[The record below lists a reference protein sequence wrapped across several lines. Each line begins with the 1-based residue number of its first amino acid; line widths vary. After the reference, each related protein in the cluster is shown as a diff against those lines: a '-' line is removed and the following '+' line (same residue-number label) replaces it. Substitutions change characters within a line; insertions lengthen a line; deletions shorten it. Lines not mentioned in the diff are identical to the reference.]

1 MDLRC
6 GTRISLSAVRNPH
19 MKKSVV
25 IMAMAGPVFWA
36 GVAATLWLFTVA
48 MAIEWV
54 TLLRL
59 ETTVTQSRDLHL
71 ILSFVSVS
79 RAGKSGHSFWYC

>member
-1 MDLRC
+1 
-6 GTRISLSAVRNPH
+6 

-48 MAIEWV
+48 MAMEWV
-54 TLLRL
+54 TLP
-59 ETTVTQSRDLHL
+59 QNW
-71 ILSFVSVS
+71 IQP
-79 RAGKSGHSFWYC
+79 